1 MMTKEDVNQGHQ
13 PLLRSKICE
22 GEAGNV
28 ARQIVEAFARR
39 AQTVGIRA
47 ISMNE
52 LARELRVSTKTLYK
66 YFHNKEELVTEL
78 VVLWESRIHKP
89 LSSYEG
95 GLFDI
100 LRYWVKVWIE
110 NDAQFSTAF
119 WLDLKTDYPQLYKV
133 YVDSLYSRMAAMK
146 ERVQPFLKDDIN
158 QPFTWSSYFILMTAA
173 SQPKTFEKLGMT
185 REQCVYA
192 AFDFWA
198 EAAVDKE
205 KLKRYEDEQT
215 KASQPPSAKKKV
227 TKPAP

>member
-1 MMTKEDVNQGHQ
+1 MMTKEDVNQGNK
-13 PLLRSKICE
+13 PRLRSKICDSDA
-22 GEAGNV
+22 GEM
-28 ARQIVEAFARR
+28 ARQIVEAFADR

-47 ISMNE
+47 ISMSD

-66 YFHNKEELVTEL
+66 YFRNKEELVQEL
-78 VVLWESRIHKP
+78 VARWESRIHKP
-89 LSSYEG
+89 LSAYEG

-100 LRYWVKVWIE
+100 LRYWVKVWVE

-146 ERVQPFLKDDIN
+146 ERVRPFLKDDIN

-173 SQPKTFEKLGMT
+173 AQPKTFEKLGMT
-185 REQCVYA
+185 REQSVFA

-198 EAAVDKE
+198 EASLDKA
-205 KLKRYEDEQT
+205 KVARYEEEQIKAGKQSPRK
-215 KASQPPSAKKKV
+215 KAS
-227 TKPAP
+227 PAQ